1 MAESHG
7 GSRARPPA
15 RDVPGTHA
23 VGNRDRLRAGHG
35 GDDRLPLSLARR
47 CYDDVAEVVVLLD
60 GTSSAR
66 SSERPHVARPVR
78 ASGRGAAIRCT
89 SSRTACTRSSRAS
102 RTSATVQWR
111 VRYGSMRSQPG
122 HRARRTAPHPVPRCR
137 VARRSLLAPSSSC
150 APASRQ
156 WTRSTP
162 GATIARFVRCNGLT
176 CDAAPA
182 GYVQKGLAYDAQH
195 APDGLYPYFAAAWSR
210 DRGVP
215 PAGGTPP
222 LASGTQIGV
231 HSTSTSAACTRS

>member
-1 MAESHG
+1 M
-7 GSRARPPA
+7 
-15 RDVPGTHA
+15 
-23 VGNRDRLRAGHG
+23 
-35 GDDRLPLSLARR
+35 
-47 CYDDVAEVVVLLD
+47 
-60 GTSSAR
+60 
-66 SSERPHVARPVR
+66 ARPVR

-111 VRYGSMRSQPG
+111 VRYGSMRSRPG

-156 WTRSTP
+156 WTRTTP
-162 GATIARFVRCNGLT
+162 GATPARFVRCNGLT

-182 GYVQKGLAYDAQH
+182 GYVQKGLADDAQH
-195 APDGLYPYFAAAWSR
+195 VPDGLYPYFAAAWSR

-222 LASGTQIGV
+222 LASGTPGSRSRSGSRPPRASAGCRGPAPRPRPSRAARGGAG
-231 HSTSTSAACTRS
+231 STS